1 MMMRHQQDDADAGL
15 KFSVPLVP
23 LVPQCSG
30 AVEHAKLL
38 ISLKKMPF
46 FFKCSF
52 VPYI

>member
-1 MMMRHQQDDADAGL
+1 MMMRQQHDVDEAGL
-15 KFSVPLVP
+15 KFSVP

-30 AVEHAKLL
+30 AVEHAKSL
-38 ISLKKMPF
+38 ISLKKTPF